1 MIYILLSIITA
12 WWLIFCFKLF
22 PKYKIQQL
30 DAIVVN
36 YFVCTWMS
44 YLFTPKSSLQ
54 SDAFWNWLP
63 YAVMLGLFFI
73 SLFNLMAYSTRMVGI
88 TVTSTANKLSLV
100 IPVMAGYLLLNESMS
115 GLKIVGF
122 IVALVAIYFITRKHD
137 DSEKVMDKKLIILPV
152 ILFLW
157 NGVNDSIFSV
167 VQKKYLPESD
177 YSFFSLV
184 IFGISFCLGIMYI
197 TYLKIKNKETFQMRN
212 VWAGILLGIPNYF
225 SIYYML
231 KALNN
236 SGFSNSEVYTIANIG
251 IVSLSAVSGYFLFHE
266 KLSRANIIGLL
277 LSFVA
282 IFLIS
287 YVR

>member
-36 YFVCTWMS
+36 YFVCTLMS
-44 YLFTPKSSLQ
+44 YLFTPKTSLHSQ
-54 SDAFWNWLP
+54 AFYSWLP

-100 IPVMAGYLLLNESMS
+100 IPVMAGYLLLNENM
-115 GLKIVGF
+115 GFYKICGF
-122 IVALVAIYFITRKHD
+122 ILALLAIYFITKKHD
-137 DSEKVMDKKLIILPV
+137 DAEKVMDKKLIILPI

-157 NGVNDSIFSV
+157 NGINDSIFSV

-184 IFGISFCLGIMYI
+184 IFGISFCIGIVYL
-197 TYLKIKNKETFQMRN
+197 TYLKIRNKESFHIRN
-212 VWAGILLGIPNYF
+212 IWAGILLGVPNYF

-236 SGFSNSEVYTIANIG
+236 SGYTNSEVYTIVNIG
-251 IVSLSAVSGYFLFHE
+251 IVSLSALTGYFMFHE
-266 KLSRANIIGLL
+266 KLSKANVIGLG
-277 LSFVA
+277 LSFLA